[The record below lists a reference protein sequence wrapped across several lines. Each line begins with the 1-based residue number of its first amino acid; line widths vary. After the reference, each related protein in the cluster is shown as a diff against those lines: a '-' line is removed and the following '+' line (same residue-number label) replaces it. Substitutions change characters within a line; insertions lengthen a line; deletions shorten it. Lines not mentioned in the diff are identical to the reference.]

1 MAGSEL
7 LTAQD
12 SPLTQ
17 PWLGLAPDLEA
28 TLSWPKYQTQTTT
41 RCSLNRGKRNQKAE
55 VQRPQRNNTKRYT
68 LKLTCTGYSQGAQS
82 RKGKGP
88 PSPNI
93 REAQIRRPGAAPALG
108 EGGEQLDSCPV
119 VSQGKILPKPRSIEK
134 SLHSK
139 PMKGLPGQP
148 ENT

>member
-1 MAGSEL
+1 MAQVPDTNNYKMLSQQRQEKPESRG
-7 LTAQD
+7 
-12 SPLTQ
+12 PK
-17 PWLGLAPDLEA
+17 APE
-28 TLSWPKYQTQTTT
+28 KQ
-41 RCSLNRGKRNQKAE
+41 LNTE
-55 VQRPQRNNTKRYT
+55 RYS

-88 PSPNI
+88 PSPNT

-119 VSQGKILPKPRSIEK
+119 VSQGKILSKPRSIEK

-139 PMKGLPGQP
+139 PTKGLPGQP
-148 ENT
+148 ENTGEGAVLTTRLGPRGTVQLQRGSCKQAW